1 MVNSTINP
9 NLQHNSDQ
17 NFNQDSNLQNMM
29 NDLFHLASSDH
40 PGMMLTTTPFNGGN
54 FLGWSRTIK
63 MALGAKFKLGFIDG
77 SSPKPAVI
85 HNDYQRWVRCDYMV
99 TCWILNSMVAELSE
113 SFLYA
118 QSASDLWKELEERY
132 GQSNGPLIY
141 HVERELSKVSQ
152 GNSSIATYFNKLK
165 KFWDELHSL
174 NGVPVCNCGKM
185 RECTCRVTEKFLEID
200 SRSKLMQF
208 LMRLND
214 DFEAVRN
221 QILSMDPLPNL
232 NKAYYIVQQVEKQ
245 KQVTHQV
252 ADPTAFFA
260 NNKGNQNVRKDNR
273 SDGKSQ
279 GGDKKSCTF
288 CNQDGHVYEQCFE
301 KWGYPDWYKGKKN
314 KKGNRMASQVVS
326 DFSTYM
332 TKETPFDFEFKNG
345 VQDGKGDLDQR
356 LVAAVCQE
364 MMKIFKGKEVDHS
377 NNASTL
383 KPHAGTFFNGCKPY
397 KVYSFHVSL
406 NILSKHLQLD
416 IRIDWIVDTGA
427 SDHMSPYLHLFQS
440 IRILKKPIRIKLPDG
455 TSKWVDKVGSIQIN
469 SSLILHNVFYVPDFK
484 VNLLS
489 VGKLLKS
496 QNLIAVFFPT
506 VFFLQDPSTK
516 KVLAVGEG
524 FNNLYICKPSSGSST
539 KHPSIPMPTFPVM
552 SSFVNK
558 DVKTEDVTLDTFHAR
573 LGHTSVSKLIHVD
586 SCKQQNVTQL
596 SCDTCLLA
604 KQHRLPFPISHT
616 RSLVAFELIHVD
628 LWGPYKAPALN
639 GAHYFFTIV
648 DDFSRCT
655 WTYLLHTKDQ
665 VLSIL
670 SDFMAYIANHFKAK
684 PKFLRS
690 DNGTEIVNNDCLA
703 YLRKQG
709 IVHQRSMVYTPQ
721 QNAIVER
728 KHRHLL
734 DTARAL
740 KFHSGLPNK
749 FWGDC

>member
-1 MVNSTINP
+1 
-9 NLQHNSDQ
+9 
-17 NFNQDSNLQNMM
+17 MM
-29 NDLFHLASSDH
+29 NDSFHLASSDH

-63 MALGAKFKLGFIDG
+63 ITLGAKFKLGFIDG
-77 SSPKPAVI
+77 SSPKPAII
-85 HNDYQRWVRCDYMV
+85 HNDYQRWVRYDYMV

-113 SFLYA
+113 SFLYS
-118 QSASDLWKELEERY
+118 QSASDLWKELEDHY

-141 HVERELSKVSQ
+141 HV
-152 GNSSIATYFNKLK
+152 
-165 KFWDELHSL
+165 
-174 NGVPVCNCGKM
+174 
-185 RECTCRVTEKFLEID
+185 
-200 SRSKLMQF
+200 
-208 LMRLND
+208 
-214 DFEAVRN
+214 
-221 QILSMDPLPNL
+221 
-232 NKAYYIVQQVEKQ
+232 
-245 KQVTHQV
+245 THQV
-252 ADPTAFFA
+252 ADPTSFFA
-260 NNKGNQNVRKDNR
+260 NNKGNQNVRKDNK

-332 TKETPFDFEFKNG
+332 TKDTPFDFEFENG

-356 LVAAVCQE
+356 LVAA
-364 MMKIFKGKEVDHS
+364 
-377 NNASTL
+377 
-383 KPHAGTFFNGCKPY
+383 
-397 KVYSFHVSL
+397 
-406 NILSKHLQLD
+406 
-416 IRIDWIVDTGA
+416 
-427 SDHMSPYLHLFQS
+427 
-440 IRILKKPIRIKLPDG
+440 
-455 TSKWVDKVGSIQIN
+455 
-469 SSLILHNVFYVPDFK
+469 
-484 VNLLS
+484 
-489 VGKLLKS
+489 
-496 QNLIAVFFPT
+496 
-506 VFFLQDPSTK
+506 DPSTK

-524 FNNLYICKPSSGSST
+524 INNLYICKPSSGSST

-604 KQHRLPFPISHT
+604 KQHSLPFPISHT

-749 FWGDC
+749 FWGDCVLTATYLINKMPMKILDWKTPFEMLHGMPPSYDHLRVIGVCCLHL